1 MSYPCRDSAEFCD
14 HGDINFGF
22 FAMRSSI
29 LSTRKRK
36 FSQFFAAAAAP
47 DTLPSHEIANPNAPK
62 ANPNDL
68 KSYDHSD
75 LLQYVFAPRFGIIS
89 QLFGFR
95 VASVAIFFGSYC
107 IIYCFV
113 SSVCQSEVSNGI
125 RAGVRS
131 LAMAYPTLRY

>member
-1 MSYPCRDSAEFCD
+1 
-14 HGDINFGF
+14 
-22 FAMRSSI
+22 MRSSI

-75 LLQYVFAPRFGIIS
+75 LLQYVVVPCFRNIS
-89 QLFGFR
+89 QCLDF
-95 VASVAIFFGSYC
+95 ASRLSGSCSY
-107 IIYCFV
+107 
-113 SSVCQSEVSNGI
+113 
-125 RAGVRS
+125 
-131 LAMAYPTLRY
+131 

>member
-1 MSYPCRDSAEFCD
+1 MRFPCGDSVEFCD
-14 HGDINFGF
+14 YSDINFGF
-22 FAMRSSI
+22 FTMCSSI

-75 LLQYVFAPRFGIIS
+75 LLQYVI
-89 QLFGFR
+89 FR
-95 VASVAIFFGSYC
+95 LWNYIAVFLDSRRVCRIFFSYL

-113 SSVCQSEVSNGI
+113 SFASRGF
-125 RAGVRS
+125 
-131 LAMAYPTLRY
+131 